1 MARNRSEPDKRSLQN
16 VLQETTTAATTRAAK
31 GQKIFSPIAAFL
43 DKHRNQ
49 TAGLSPYL
57 QGALA
62 TLSDNLATVA
72 QHHFNAYISSITS
85 TLSTHSPAPALSPIP
100 SPLPPTPPPSCP
112 PSGLTQSSYATI
124 TKSNPA
130 RSDHATKMIDSYA
143 IYTSLRAQLGI
154 NSNALK
160 EVQTTKTRFALCP
173 ATMEALSTL
182 EAQKEVISTYFGNC
196 QVECSARWISYRV
209 TNLPRKIGQITNG
222 QYSMIP
228 VDPAT
233 LSTEIAEQTGYRPIS
248 VSKTTASA
256 ANVNSPSSSWFINFS
271 EDSKAS
277 LSTRLHLFG
286 TITNAC
292 FLTRK
297 VTIIQYNHC
306 WKWHNAQSCAQSPR
320 CRLCGSLEHIEEEHN
335 NSCSTLNPHCCPLR
349 CFHCHGPHLADFTDC
364 PLRPKAGTT
373 RTKAQRAEIRKTCA
387 INLAKARTEQGCS
400 SELSATT
407 QEQHMVIDTP
417 PTQIQVASPFR
428 PTTPPP
434 PAPSQEPPVTASVEP
449 YIFSNL
455 SQKITKRHPSYE
467 CFSPTDSWTVT
478 GRPRVL
484 TYVWKN
490 AGLQASQLWPII
502 TDPATLSDLLFL
514 QIFSSTGQSVLTIN
528 AYNAPAGSTRASK
541 AMETLISLPE
551 TLFLQPTL
559 LTGDFNLL
567 HIRWQPS
574 LTYRP
579 AVSADP
585 FIKWLDHLGFIL
597 ISEIDCLTHT
607 RGNVLDLTYATSS
620 LALSRLHTS
629 TVPHLDSTSDY
640 TLLLTTIPW
649 DQRHTL
655 PTQKIR
661 FDTLDQPLF
670 LSLLSTNLS
679 QIQPLDSSK
688 ANLESLAQGLTSAIH
703 KVFDIS
709 KWHKSRGSYR
719 SPPLK
724 DPLRPDNPPAVS
736 VQEKRDLLV
745 RNLLQNTTE
754 AGDIPLDCPAV
765 PTTTLPFPEITMAQV
780 EKSILKARNTA
791 PGEDELQTNIL
802 KTAWPLIK
810 DKILFLFQGCL
821 RLGYHPKCFRH
832 AILTILQK
840 PSKEDWTNPRSYR
853 PIALLS
859 VLGKGLERLVAQ
871 NMAWIAIHYKVLAS
885 QQFRALPLR
894 LVINLT
900 TCLTHD
906 IEQALN
912 QGKTA
917 SLLTFDVEG
926 AFDNVLPGRLT
937 YWLRTQGWPNNL
949 ILWISSFITE
959 RTIQIRFDNEL
970 GPHTDIS
977 CGLPQGSP
985 ISPILFILYIAPL
998 FHMGNPRTRF
1008 GYADDGATLAISP
1021 SLLTNCQTLS
1031 ESLQDAIEWG
1041 TAEGITFAPNKYE
1054 LMHFSRHRA
1063 DQDPATTP
1071 SVLMGSVTVTEAT
1084 DQMTSKVLTIASA
1097 LRSLGNTVHGMRPHL
1112 LQQAISA
1119 CVLRKVY
1126 FGAETWWPGRTR
1138 FRSRPQADTP
1148 PISNLVNK
1156 HLTDLSTVILTGAR
1170 AILPVFRTT
1179 QLPVLHRESGFYP
1192 PKIEL
1197 DQIALTASTR
1207 LSRLDPY
1214 HPLRRRARAIARTGH
1229 PTSRFARRVLALPNM
1244 EKINPLLHPP
1254 WSTKEPREAALRWV
1268 GAPSGRTREEAAD
1281 NFQILLQSIPNN
1293 DIIIYS
1299 DGSKLENGQTG
1310 GGYVGSSQAIFE
1322 SFNTLA
1328 ATWPSRRR
1336 LLQIERHANIPRN
1349 EAADY
1354 AAKEGAG
1361 KTVPISHP
1369 WSYAAFKRHTKSQ
1382 AASRAQTYW
1391 QAAAPRPPEL
1401 QLPRH
1406 ILGRILAARTKHG
1419 DFADYHEWFNHTDAH
1434 LTCRCGARKSP
1445 IHFIFC
1451 QIAKRK
1457 APRFP
1462 RHPSEVIPFLLGT
1475 PKGATKLAKWLT
1487 ETRFFED
1494 ICPRRP
1500 PLST

>member
-16 VLQETTTAATTRAAK
+16 VLQEITTAATTRAAE

-62 TLSDNLATVA
+62 ALSDDLATVA
-72 QHHFNAYISSITS
+72 QHHFNAYISGITP
-85 TLSTHSPAPALSPIP
+85 TPSTHSPAPALSPIP
-100 SPLPPTPPPSCP
+100 SPLPPTPPPSYP
-112 PSGLTQSSYATI
+112 PSGLAQSSYTTI

-130 RSDHATKMIDSYA
+130 RSGTAIKQTKPPTKKPTPDVKQSLPDYRLFVRLPIDHAAKMMDSYA

-160 EVQTTKTRFALCP
+160 EVQTTKTRFALYP

-196 QVECSARWISYRV
+196 QVERSARWISYRV

-248 VSKTTASA
+248 VSETTASA

-277 LSTRLHLFG
+277 LSTWLRLFG
-286 TITNAC
+286 TITNAR

-297 VTIIQYNHC
+297 VTIIQCNRC
-306 WKWHNAQSCAQSPR
+306 WKWHNARSCARSPR
-320 CRLCGSLEHIEEEHN
+320 CRLCGLSEHIEEEHN
-335 NSCSTLNPHCCPLR
+335 NSCSTPNPYCYPPR
-349 CFHCHGPHLADFTDC
+349 CFYCHGPHPADFTDC

-400 SELSATT
+400 SESSATT

-478 GRPRVL
+478 RRPCVL

-490 AGLQASQLWPII
+490 AGLQASQLRPII

-514 QIFSSTGQSVLTIN
+514 QISSSTGQSVLTIN
-528 AYNAPAGSTRASK
+528 AYNAPAGSTRAGK

-559 LTGDFNLL
+559 LAGDFNLL

-585 FIKWLDHLGFIL
+585 FIEWLDHLGFIL
-597 ISEIDCLTHT
+597 TLEIDCPTHT
-607 RGNVLDLTYATSS
+607 RGNVLDLTYATSL
-620 LALSRLHTS
+620 LALSGLHTS
-629 TVPHLDSTSDY
+629 TAPHLDSTSDH
-640 TLLLTTIPW
+640 TPLLTTIPW

-661 FDTLDQPLF
+661 FDILDQPLF

-679 QIQPLDSSK
+679 QIQPLDSLK

-703 KVFDIS
+703 SAYEGSAKRSLPHKKGQPWWNPECKEALQAYRSELLPKEEFRSTIRKTQREFWRNKLITASQTKEVFDIS

-821 RLGYHPKCFRH
+821 RLGYHPKYFRH

-859 VLGKGLERLVAQ
+859 VLGKGLECLVAR
-871 NMAWIAIHYKVLAS
+871 NMAWIAIYYKVLAS
-885 QQFRALPLR
+885 QQFGALPLR
-894 LVINLT
+894 SAIDLT

-937 YWLRTQGWPNNL
+937 YRLRTQGWPNNL

-985 ISPILFILYIAPL
+985 ISPILFMLYIAPL

-1008 GYADDGATLAISP
+1008 GYADNRATLAISP
-1021 SLLTNCQTLS
+1021 SLLTNC
-1031 ESLQDAIEWG
+1031 
-1041 TAEGITFAPNKYE
+1041 
-1054 LMHFSRHRA
+1054 
-1063 DQDPATTP
+1063 
-1071 SVLMGSVTVTEAT
+1071 
-1084 DQMTSKVLTIASA
+1084 
-1097 LRSLGNTVHGMRPHL
+1097 
-1112 LQQAISA
+1112 
-1119 CVLRKVY
+1119 
-1126 FGAETWWPGRTR
+1126 
-1138 FRSRPQADTP
+1138 
-1148 PISNLVNK
+1148 
-1156 HLTDLSTVILTGAR
+1156 
-1170 AILPVFRTT
+1170 
-1179 QLPVLHRESGFYP
+1179 
-1192 PKIEL
+1192 
-1197 DQIALTASTR
+1197 
-1207 LSRLDPY
+1207 
-1214 HPLRRRARAIARTGH
+1214 
-1229 PTSRFARRVLALPNM
+1229 
-1244 EKINPLLHPP
+1244 
-1254 WSTKEPREAALRWV
+1254 
-1268 GAPSGRTREEAAD
+1268 
-1281 NFQILLQSIPNN
+1281 
-1293 DIIIYS
+1293 
-1299 DGSKLENGQTG
+1299 
-1310 GGYVGSSQAIFE
+1310 
-1322 SFNTLA
+1322 
-1328 ATWPSRRR
+1328 
-1336 LLQIERHANIPRN
+1336 
-1349 EAADY
+1349 
-1354 AAKEGAG
+1354 
-1361 KTVPISHP
+1361 
-1369 WSYAAFKRHTKSQ
+1369 
-1382 AASRAQTYW
+1382 
-1391 QAAAPRPPEL
+1391 
-1401 QLPRH
+1401 
-1406 ILGRILAARTKHG
+1406 
-1419 DFADYHEWFNHTDAH
+1419 
-1434 LTCRCGARKSP
+1434 
-1445 IHFIFC
+1445 
-1451 QIAKRK
+1451 
-1457 APRFP
+1457 
-1462 RHPSEVIPFLLGT
+1462 
-1475 PKGATKLAKWLT
+1475 
-1487 ETRFFED
+1487 
-1494 ICPRRP
+1494 
-1500 PLST
+1500 